1 MQRRWTASFLL
12 DANKLTRIQDI
23 LTARLTRNQSSPVF
37 KCDVMFKNGTTDTF
51 QTIGDVLALDN
62 TERNPITA
70 LTVSAHTPAGNASP
84 ADCTIEFM
92 GDTKLI
98 GSGAARRTIALHVDG
113 QDQTARS
120 EIFAAVEEQ
129 IERTLVSPWPQ
140 VGVAVMLLVVLFF
153 ALVWQ
158 GAFRVP
164 VLPGGLSSSDLLQLD
179 DLSSAAKNADDKLN
193 FLYEAKRREIH
204 SLADKYRPIHIEQ
217 VLTVSG
223 IVTTVVFVGLVGML
237 IYMLGFC
244 YPMNRFL
251 WGDYGARY
259 AILKERGKLIR
270 NIIGVALILGII
282 VNLVSAEIW
291 QHYQSNRPEKLI
303 RKPADEA
310 KVP

>member
-1 MQRRWTASFLL
+1 
-12 DANKLTRIQDI
+12 
-23 LTARLTRNQSSPVF
+23 
-37 KCDVMFKNGTTDTF
+37 MFKNGTTDTF

-70 LTVSAHTPAGNASP
+70 LTVSAHSPAENASP

-98 GSGAARRTIALHVDG
+98 GSGAAKRTIALHVDG
-113 QDQTARS
+113 QDQTAKS
-120 EIFAAVEEQ
+120 ETFAAVEEQ
-129 IERTLVSPWPQ
+129 IERTIVSPWP
-140 VGVAVMLLVVLFF
+140 VIGVAVMLLAVLF
-153 ALVWQ
+153 AAVI
-158 GAFRVP
+158 
-164 VLPGGLSSSDLLQLD
+164 VLGGFKAGLPLLPKSGLSVSDLLQLD

-193 FLYEAKRREIH
+193 FLFEIKRREIH
-204 SLADKYRPIHIEQ
+204 SVANAYRPVHIEQ
-217 VLTVSG
+217 IVTFSG
-223 IVTTVVFVGLVGML
+223 IVTTVVFVGLLGIL

-251 WGDYGARY
+251 WGDYGAHY
-259 AILKERGKLIR
+259 AILKERRKLIR
-270 NIIGVALILGII
+270 NIIGIALIVGII

-291 QHYQSNRPEKLI
+291 QHYQSNRPDKLM